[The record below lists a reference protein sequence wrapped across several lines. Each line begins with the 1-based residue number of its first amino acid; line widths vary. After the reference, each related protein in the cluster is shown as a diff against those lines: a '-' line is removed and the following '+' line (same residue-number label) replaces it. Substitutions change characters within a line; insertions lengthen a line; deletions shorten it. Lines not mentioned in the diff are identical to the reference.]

1 MPGLFNRKIR
11 TNLSFAL
18 KVQFRETRLSK
29 SRVVREK
36 SLNGEIHFILPE
48 SKFDET
54 KKNAENFDD
63 AEIRKLMKK
72 EATKPLLLLREE

>member
-1 MPGLFNRKIR
+1 
-11 TNLSFAL
+11 L
-18 KVQFRETRLSK
+18 KVHFRETRLPK